1 MERTGRPVK
10 AEVAFLF
17 LGETLLIPHLYPIL
31 EELARAAPELP
42 IDAWIAT
49 SVHEELLGRWLAEMG
64 TTGVRLRRA
73 PGFRTLHGYADG
85 RNPPLPPKLLT
96 LARLAPALART
107 PVAVCAEQ
115 TSLWLPTL
123 LPLRTRFIKT
133 LHGAGSMSA
142 YSDRRRKSAWLTF
155 VASERERAT
164 LASFGVDADRI
175 LALGYMKAG
184 FRHRQAADLRFAEPR
199 PVLLYTPH
207 WQQHRSSWWRWGE
220 EVVRRVIASGRYN
233 LIFAPHQR
241 LVERAPEVRTLC
253 AELAGRGDVHCDLDS
268 FAMVDGSYTAAAD
281 IYLGDTSSQVVEF
294 LMRPRPCVFLNAH
307 GVAWQ
312 GDSVYDMWQ
321 AGDVVDD
328 IDALA
333 AALER
338 APREHERYA
347 AVQRAFAAEVLGDA
361 SGAAPR
367 RAAAEV
373 LAALR

>member
-1 MERTGRPVK
+1 MKAPGK

-31 EELARAAPELP
+31 EELARAVPELP
-42 IDAWIAT
+42 VDAWIAT
-49 SVHEELLGRWLAEMG
+49 SAHEELLGRWLGELG
-64 TTGVRLRRA
+64 PTGVRLRRA
-73 PGFRTLHGYADG
+73 PGFRALRGYSDG
-85 RNPPLPPKLLT
+85 RNPPLPTKLPM
-96 LARLAPALART
+96 LARLAPAIART

-164 LASFGVDADRI
+164 LASFGVDPARI

-184 FRHRQAADLRFAEPR
+184 FRHRQAAGLRFAEPR

-220 EVVRRVIASGRYN
+220 EVMRRVIASGRYN

-253 AELAGRGDVHCDLDS
+253 AELAGRDDVHCDLDS

-294 LMRPRPCVFLNAH
+294 LMRPRPCVFLNA
-307 GVAWQ
+307 Q
-312 GDSVYDMWQ
+312 GAEWRGNSVYDMWQ
-321 AGDVVDD
+321 AGEVVDD
-328 IDALA
+328 IDALLPA
-333 AALER
+333 IDR
-338 APREHERYA
+338 APRGHERYA
-347 AVQRAFAAEVLGDA
+347 AVQRAFAGEVLGDA

-367 RAAAEV
+367 RAAAQV